1 MKFTGIVDSVPS
13 RGGGGGLKI
22 DPQMVEK
29 TISELLAQSQD
40 KMISIALE
48 AGDHAASICG
58 SFKRAEKR
66 LDLKESGRT
75 LSFRKIYSQ
84 GKGPVKGGPAYEPI
98 TLLVGWRFA
107 GPEHPDSPIT
117 GLDAFDESGENVEGL
132 SEQDLAAL
140 KDDPSMQLAEG
151 LIVGENLSDQK
162 PPSKNA
168 A

>member
-66 LDLKESGRT
+66 LDLK
-75 LSFRKIYSQ
+75 
-84 GKGPVKGGPAYEPI
+84 
-98 TLLVGWRFA
+98 
-107 GPEHPDSPIT
+107 
-117 GLDAFDESGENVEGL
+117 
-132 SEQDLAAL
+132 
-140 KDDPSMQLAEG
+140 DPSRVAPHMSQLHCWWGGALPAPSI
-151 LIVGENLSDQK
+151 LIRPLRV
-162 PPSKNA
+162 
-168 A
+168 

>member
-58 SFKRAEKR
+58 SFFFKLCSRDRAAAGSPETR
-66 LDLKESGRT
+66 NRVRVRFGPQRSVAMRT
-75 LSFRKIYSQ
+75 
-84 GKGPVKGGPAYEPI
+84 
-98 TLLVGWRFA
+98 
-107 GPEHPDSPIT
+107 
-117 GLDAFDESGENVEGL
+117 
-132 SEQDLAAL
+132 
-140 KDDPSMQLAEG
+140 
-151 LIVGENLSDQK
+151 
-162 PPSKNA
+162 
-168 A
+168 